1 MIDPVMSLQGF
12 VDELVKAGRMV
23 CANEYCRIPID
34 KTASVSRLGDEE
46 GVYCDCCR
54 VMLAAINRDWFR
66 VADAE
71 WREEN
76 ERRIKLKQRL
86 MAGNERA

>member
-1 MIDPVMSLQGF
+1 MNDPVMSLQGF
-12 VDELVKAGRMV
+12 VDELVKTGRMV
-23 CANEYCRIPID
+23 CANAYCRIPLAKSESI
-34 KTASVSRLGDEE
+34 SRLGDEE

-54 VMLAAINRDWFR
+54 VMLATINRHWFR
-66 VADAE
+66 VANAE

-76 ERRIKLKQRL
+76 DRRIKLKQRL